1 MSINKF
7 NHEGYYDPT
16 VYQALTNIQAE
27 QRALRR
33 QHTAP
38 QRPYRPMVFI
48 CSPYE
53 DDILNSERKARVFSK
68 FAVKQDTI
76 PVTPH
81 LLYPQFMNEDDP
93 ADRARA
99 LGSAE

>member
-38 QRPYRPMVFI
+38 QRPYR
-48 CSPYE
+48 
-53 DDILNSERKARVFSK
+53 LTK
-68 FAVKQDTI
+68 TI
-76 PVTPH
+76 
-81 LLYPQFMNEDDP
+81 F
-93 ADRARA
+93 
-99 LGSAE
+99 